1 MIVCSC
7 NAISEEKIK
16 DSLNSETCPRT
27 PGAVYRC
34 LGCSPNCGRCY
45 AAVQSIIKEALGNA
59 EELTHKRSAALDRFK
74 EEWATMQPAEHGH
87 GSEACPARCEGCA
100 AARADALEQDALE
113 P

>member
-7 NAISEEKIK
+7 NAISDTKIK

-45 AAVQSIIKEALGNA
+45 AMVQSIIKEALGNA
-59 EELTHKRSAALDRFK
+59 EELTHKRADALDRFK
-74 EEWATMQPAEHGH
+74 QEWALQPQQTAHESG
-87 GSEACPARCEGCA
+87 ACPAACEGCA
-100 AARADALEQDALE
+100 ARRADARDR
-113 P
+113 